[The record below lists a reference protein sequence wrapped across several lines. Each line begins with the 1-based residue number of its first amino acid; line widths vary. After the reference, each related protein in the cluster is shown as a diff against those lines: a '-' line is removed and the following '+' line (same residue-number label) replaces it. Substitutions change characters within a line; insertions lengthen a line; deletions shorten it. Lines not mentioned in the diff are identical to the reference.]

1 MENIQQYLTIF
12 IMSMIPIN
20 EVRGTIPFGITQGL
34 KPVVV
39 YLISVMGATLV
50 SIPLIVVYRPV
61 IKYFKT
67 TKVFSK
73 IASYIDDM
81 IEKKKKKMKSLS
93 IVGVILFVA
102 IPLPTTGT
110 WSASAIASI
119 LRMRMWEGVLG
130 VFIGNIISGII
141 VMSISLYFI

>member
-39 YLISVMGATLV
+39 YLISVMGATLI

-73 IASYIDDM
+73 IASYIDDT
-81 IEKKKKKMKSLS
+81 IEHKKKKMKSLS